1 VRGGFRFAPPTVPE
15 GSLLRPRLLALLQ
28 DRWQRRLT
36 AVVAGAG
43 FGKTTLLSQ
52 AVAENRLTPLGRDW
66 RWVDVVG
73 GGPERGGG
81 LASRRTCRGRGRRA
95 GRDLARSNGPGHRP
109 GMERRVA
116 SVPLRPSAPNDAPRR
131 RHRGERRLQAG
142 LKVAISASRAV
153 QIRLTSDLEIPEATP
168 RPPTRSSTSRV
179 DTPWM

>member
-1 VRGGFRFAPPTVPE
+1 MRGGFRFAPPTVSE

-73 GGPERGGG
+73 GGPERGAVSPPVAPVAAVAVVPVATL
-81 LASRRTCRGRGRRA
+81 LAAMVLAIAPGWNAGSRPCR
-95 GRDLARSNGPGHRP
+95 
-109 GMERRVA
+109 
-116 SVPLRPSAPNDAPRR
+116 
-131 RHRGERRLQAG
+131 
-142 LKVAISASRAV
+142 
-153 QIRLTSDLEIPEATP
+153 
-168 RPPTRSSTSRV
+168 
-179 DTPWM
+179 